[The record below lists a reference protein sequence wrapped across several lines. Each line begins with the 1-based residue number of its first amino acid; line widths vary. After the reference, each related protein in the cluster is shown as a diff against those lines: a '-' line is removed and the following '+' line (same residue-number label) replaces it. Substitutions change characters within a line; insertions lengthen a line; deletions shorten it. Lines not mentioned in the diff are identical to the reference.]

1 MFENKG
7 GREEKQDNEAGSEK
21 KREIRRNE
29 SGRKIEEKRNA
40 DKENKE

>member
-7 GREEKQDNEAGSEK
+7 GREEKQDKEAGSEK

-29 SGRKIEEKRNA
+29 SRSKIEQKRNT